1 MKEALRPAQ
10 YLVSR
15 PSGETL
21 EICFEGDWL
30 IYADIPSFNSLVAAI
45 EKHGPLSGMR
55 FDSQALTEWDSGFL
69 TFLLK
74 LNTYC
79 RERTIPIEVEG
90 LPEGARRLLKLAMV
104 VPERQGARRDGR
116 RAGWLARIG
125 DATVVAVEAARDMLT
140 FLGEVLTALWR
151 LAIGRARF
159 PMRDFWRL
167 VQECGAQALPI
178 VSLISVLVGLIL
190 AFVGAVQLKMFGAQ
204 IYVANLVG
212 LGMAR
217 EMAPMMAAVIMAGRT
232 GAAFAAQLGTMQ
244 VNEEID
250 AMVTMGISPIE
261 YLVLPRMLALVLMMP
276 LLCLYAN
283 LMGIAGGF
291 IVAVG
296 ILDLPFKQYLVQTQ
310 NAVAL
315 NHFMVG
321 LVKSVIFGI
330 IVALAGCLRGMQ
342 SGRSATAV
350 GEAATRAVV
359 TGIVYIIV
367 ADAVITVICDII
379 GV

>member
-1 MKEALRPAQ
+1 MKQPLQPAQ
-10 YLVSR
+10 FHIHHASDK
-15 PSGETL
+15 TL
-21 EICFEGDWL
+21 EVRFEGDWL
-30 IYADIPSFNSLVAAI
+30 IYADTPSFDQLLEAI
-45 EKHGPLSGMR
+45 DTHGPVSDMR
-55 FDSQALTEWDSGFL
+55 FNSQALTDWDSGFL

-74 LNTYC
+74 LNSYC
-79 RERTIPIEVEG
+79 QDRSILIEVEG
-90 LPEGARRLLKLAMV
+90 LPEGARRLLQLAMV

-116 RAGWLARIG
+116 RSGWFTRIG
-125 DATVVAVEAARDMLT
+125 EATMDAVTAAMDMLA
-140 FLGEVLTALWR
+140 FLGEVVAALGR
-151 LAIGRARF
+151 LAVGRARF
-159 PMRDFWRL
+159 PIGDFWGL
-167 VQECGAQALPI
+167 LNDCGAQALPI
-178 VSLISVLVGLIL
+178 VALISVLVGLIL

-261 YLVLPRMLALVLMMP
+261 YLVLPRMIALVLMMP

-291 IVAVG
+291 IVGVG
-296 ILDLPFKQYLVQTQ
+296 MLDLPFQQYLVQTK

-321 LVKSVIFGI
+321 LVKSAIFGI

-367 ADAVITVICDII
+367 ADALITIICDVI